1 MIYSDER
8 GTSKVHGLHL
18 LCEYRSRQLRTL
30 HTAQQS
36 SLVLLTHMQKIHW
49 KERDFLRIC
58 DPQKGGTV
66 VPPRDFHPISHRTP
80 VNTGVPEEILSGARP
95 PPRATRVRLQRL
107 MMQRE

>member
-8 GTSKVHGLHL
+8 GISKVHGLHL

-36 SLVLLTHMQKIHW
+36 SLVLLTHMQKMHW
-49 KERDFLRIC
+49 KERDFLTLA

-66 VPPRDFHPISHRTP
+66 VPPCDFHPLSLRTP
-80 VNTGVPEEILSGARP
+80 VNTGDVGLILSGARP
-95 PPRATRVRLQRL
+95 PPRASRVRMQVPMPQRL
-107 MMQRE
+107 